1 MPDTNLMPADIET
14 KAVVSGVTKRF
25 GDKHVLNGVNLSLPK
40 NKQTVLIG
48 PAASGKTVL
57 MKCMAGLY
65 QPDAGSITIDGVD
78 LTRLRGGEHAEMV
91 ESFGILFQ
99 QGGLFDSLPVWEN
112 ICFKLIN
119 RQGMDRGEAREL
131 AIKKL
136 AMVNLPSGTA
146 DLYPV
151 ELSGGMQKRVGVAR
165 AIVGEPSLLL
175 LDEPTAGLDP
185 ITTKAINH
193 MITRNVET
201 LGSTALCITSDMD
214 AARTEYDYL
223 YMLNQ
228 GEIVWAGPTSEIDRT
243 DNEYLDQ
250 MINGH
255 AQGPIK
261 MRVHARA

>member
-14 KAVVSGVTKRF
+14 KAVITGVTKSF
-25 GDKHVLNGVNLSLPK
+25 GDKHVLNGIDLVLPK

-65 QPDAGSITIDGVD
+65 PPDAGSIAIDGHEITK
-78 LTRLRGGEHAEMV
+78 LGGGEKAELV

-131 AIKKL
+131 AIEKL
-136 AMVNLPSGTA
+136 ALVNLPAGTA

-193 MITRNVET
+193 MIARNVET
-201 LGSTALCITSDMD
+201 LGSTALCITSDMH

-223 YMLNQ
+223 YMLNE
-228 GEIVWAGPTSEIDRT
+228 GEIVWAGPTDAIDDT
-243 DNEYLDQ
+243 ENEYLDQ

-261 MRVHARA
+261 MRLRARA

>member
-1 MPDTNLMPADIET
+1 MPDTNLMPGDIET
-14 KAVVSGVTKRF
+14 KAVISGVTKRF
-25 GDKHVLNGVNLSLPK
+25 GNKHVLNGVDLVLPK

-57 MKCMAGLY
+57 MKCIAGLHL
-65 QPDAGSITIDGVD
+65 PDAGSIRIDD
-78 LTRLRGGEHAEMV
+78 QEITKLRGGEKAELV

-119 RQGMDRGEAREL
+119 RHHMDRDEAREL
-131 AIKKL
+131 AIEKL
-136 AMVNLPSGTA
+136 AMVNLPAGTA

-193 MITRNVET
+193 MISRNVET
-201 LGSTALCITSDMD
+201 LGSTALCITSDMH

-223 YMLNQ
+223 YMLNE
-228 GEIVWAGPTSEIDRT
+228 GKVVWAGPTAEIDST
-243 DNEYLDQ
+243 NNEYLDQ

-261 MRVHARA
+261 MRIMARA

>member
-1 MPDTNLMPADIET
+1 MTDTDLMPKDLET
-14 KAVVSGVTKRF
+14 KVTVSGLTKRF
-25 GDKHVLNGVNLSLPK
+25 GELDVLRGIDLVLPK

-65 QPDAGSITIDGVD
+65 PPDTGSIDVDGQD
-78 LTRLRGGEHAEMV
+78 ITKLRGSELADLV
-91 ESFGILFQ
+91 ETFGILFQ

-112 ICFKLIN
+112 ITFKLLN
-119 RQGMDRGEAREL
+119 RHGMDRKEAREL
-131 AIKKL
+131 AIDRL
-136 AMVNLPSGTA
+136 AHVNLPAGTA

-151 ELSGGMQKRVGVAR
+151 ELSGGMQKRVGIAR
-165 AIVGEPSLLL
+165 AIVGDPDLLL

-185 ITTKAINH
+185 ITTKTINS
-193 MITRNVET
+193 MISRNVDE
-201 LGSTALCITSDMD
+201 LGSTALCITSDMH

-223 YMLNQ
+223 YMIHE
-228 GEIVWAGPTSEIDRT
+228 GRIVWAGPTSEIDGS

-261 MRVHARA
+261 MRLKARA

>member
-1 MPDTNLMPADIET
+1 MSDIDLMPADLDMMVT
-14 KAVVSGVTKRF
+14 VSGLSMSF
-25 GDKHVLNGVNLSLPK
+25 GNKQVLRDVELALPR

-57 MKCMAGLY
+57 MKCIAGLY
-65 QPDAGSITIDGVD
+65 NPDAGSIKVDGQE
-78 LTRLRGGEHAEMV
+78 LTALKGSEHAELV

-112 ICFKLIN
+112 ICFKLIH
-119 RQGMDRGEAREL
+119 RQGMDRDEAREL
-131 AIKKL
+131 AIEKL
-136 AMVNLPSGTA
+136 ALVNLPPATA
-146 DLYPV
+146 DLFPV

-165 AIVGEPSLLL
+165 AIVGNPSLLL

-193 MITRNVET
+193 MISRNVDT
-201 LGSTALCITSDMD
+201 LGSTALCITSDMT
-214 AARTEYDYL
+214 AARSEYDYL
-223 YMLNQ
+223 YMLNE
-228 GEIVWAGPTSEIDRT
+228 GHIVWAGPTSEIDGT
-243 DNEYLDQ
+243 DNAYLDQ

-255 AQGPIK
+255 AQGPIT